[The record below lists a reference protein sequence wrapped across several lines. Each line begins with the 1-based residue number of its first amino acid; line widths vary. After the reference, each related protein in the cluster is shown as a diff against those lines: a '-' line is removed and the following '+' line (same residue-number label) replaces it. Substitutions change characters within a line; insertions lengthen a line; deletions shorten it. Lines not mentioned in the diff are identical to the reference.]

1 MSGFPAAFAVGVAVA
16 APVGPVGVLC
26 IQRTLRGGVAFGL
39 ASGLGVATADGLYA
53 ALAALGLA
61 KVAKVA
67 TVLQAPLGVTGG
79 VLLLV
84 LAYRAWGQAGQSCAA
99 AIEPTTR
106 GLLSTYGS
114 ALGLTLANP
123 ATIMSFAAIM
133 AGLGAAVA
141 APRDGQV
148 FIAGIALGSLAWWTF
163 LALAVGFA
171 RTRAPRALVDWAG
184 RVSALILGA
193 AGVAALAAGV
203 TTFAQ
208 MP

>member
-1 MSGFPAAFAVGVAVA
+1 MSGFAAAFAVGVAVA

-26 IQRTLRGGVAFGL
+26 IQRTLRGGVPFGL

-61 KVAKVA
+61 VVAKA
-67 TVLQAPLGVTGG
+67 ASVLQAPLGVTGG

-84 LAYRAWGQAGQSCAA
+84 LAYRAWGQAGHSCEAA
-99 AIEPTTR
+99 MEPTTR
-106 GLLSTYGS
+106 GLLATWGS
-114 ALGLTLANP
+114 AFGLTLANP

-133 AGLGAAVA
+133 AGLGAALA
-141 APRDGQV
+141 NPGNGQV
-148 FIAGIALGSLAWWTF
+148 FVAGIVLGSLAWWTF

-184 RVSALILGA
+184 RVSALIMGV
-193 AGVAALAAGV
+193 AGVAALAAGM

-208 MP
+208 IR

>member
-1 MSGFPAAFAVGVAVA
+1 MSGFFAAFAVGVAVA

-39 ASGLGVATADGLYA
+39 ASGFGVATADGLYA

-61 KVAKVA
+61 AVAEAA
-67 TVLQAPLGVTGG
+67 TALQAPLGVIGG

-84 LAYRAWGQAGQSCAA
+84 LAYRAWAQAGRSCEA

-106 GLLSTYGS
+106 GLLATYGS
-114 ALGLTLANP
+114 ALALTLSNP
-123 ATIMSFAAIM
+123 ATIMAFAAIM

-141 APRDGQV
+141 DPGDGPV
-148 FIAGIALGSLAWWTF
+148 FVAGIVLGSLSWWTF

-171 RTRAPRALVDWAG
+171 RTQAPQVLVDWAG
-184 RVSALILGA
+184 RVSALILGV
-193 AGVAALAAGV
+193 AGVAALAAAV
-203 TTFAQ
+203 MTVR
-208 MP
+208 

>member
-1 MSGFPAAFAVGVAVA
+1 MSGFLAALAIGVAVA

-53 ALAALGLA
+53 ALAALGLTA
-61 KVAKVA
+61 VSSAA
-67 TVLQAPLGVTGG
+67 LVLQTPLRAAGG

-84 LAYRAWGQAGQSCAA
+84 LALHAWHKAGESCDAA
-99 AIEPTTR
+99 LEPTTR

-141 APRDGQV
+141 DPSGGWV
-148 FIAGIALGSLAWWTF
+148 FVVGIALGSLAWWTF

-171 RTRAPRALVDWAG
+171 RTRAPQVLIDWAG
-184 RVSALILGA
+184 RISALVLGA
-193 AGVAALAAGV
+193 GGVAALLSL
-203 TTFAQ
+203 FASAV
-208 MP
+208 